1 MRFEININKKHL
13 ILLVVLFAFVSLVI
27 AQNGNYNPGHS
38 GDQISVRNSNLAT
51 VIDTM
56 VATTSILSQR
66 VDAHTD
72 QITALESAPSFEI
85 VGEGTKTINSPR
97 FISEGT
103 EWVNLLDSRDFR
115 LSGTQWSENTYLV
128 VISDLS
134 INNQFEHMSSSFIV
148 NMVPATN
155 SNNVFSL
162 IPSSTS
168 SHNFAGENMLEFRFL
183 ARTGQAPGLIQ
194 MRFTGNPIP
203 LPPQI
208 TIPYKIIHIND
219 F

>member
-134 INNQFEHMSSSFIV
+134 INNQFEHIFQHLQQEEHEKAKVQYKAFLQPHLFDYYSASIQTMLKGLQDHSYHIFSVWHHRSSDG
-148 NMVPATN
+148 MVCKN
-155 SNNVFSL
+155 IWN
-162 IPSSTS
+162 
-168 SHNFAGENMLEFRFL
+168 
-183 ARTGQAPGLIQ
+183 
-194 MRFTGNPIP
+194 
-203 LPPQI
+203 
-208 TIPYKIIHIND
+208 
-219 F
+219 